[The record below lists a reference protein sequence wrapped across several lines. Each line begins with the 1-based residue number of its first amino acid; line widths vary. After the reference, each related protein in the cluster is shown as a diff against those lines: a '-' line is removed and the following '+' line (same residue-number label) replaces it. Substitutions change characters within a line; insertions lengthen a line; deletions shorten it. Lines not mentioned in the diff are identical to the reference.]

1 MPTTGK
7 PSWVVGPSS
16 GRTATKSTLGVQ
28 PYSQR
33 QSAPSYQFGTSQRSH
48 SQKMYISEAH
58 SRHQLPKT
66 PGPGKYTPQSES
78 LGKHSDSTM
87 EDAAR
92 YGFGTASR
100 FGALLMPGSRVLV
113 VFGPCRS
120 LIVRL
125 SSAQVTRTAS
135 FGQRPLPARVPT

>member
-1 MPTTGK
+1 MPTSGK

-28 PYSQR
+28 AYSQR
-33 QSAPSYQFGTSQRSH
+33 QSAPAYQFGTSQRSH

-66 PGPGKYTPQSES
+66 PGPGKYSPQAES
-78 LGKHSDSTM
+78 LGKHWDSTM

-100 FGALLMPGSRVLV
+100 FGARLESDSV
-113 VFGPCRS
+113 V
-120 LIVRL
+120 
-125 SSAQVTRTAS
+125 A
-135 FGQRPLPARVPT
+135 